1 MAFAEAGDKEKIE
14 RRRPAGRIGSLDGAR
29 GLAALVVVVHH
40 ALLASWPSLANGYF
54 DIPPRRSSMAWWLYD
69 TPLHWF
75 WAGPE
80 AVVVFFVLS
89 GFVLALPAV
98 KKGVGWISLGYY
110 PKRLIRLY
118 LPVWGALIFAVTC
131 REIEPRVKSAGTSL
145 WLQSHAVPM
154 TSHGLL
160 TQASLRDQGTFAFD
174 PVLWS
179 LHWEVLYS
187 VLLPVALIPPLL
199 TRRRPLAALAVAAT
213 ALSLTGLGA
222 AEGSARLTYL
232 PMFLIGALLGFHAGP
247 VTRRLAA
254 WSHLQST
261 GIAALALCLVTAVY
275 WMHDGSATSTVQ
287 TWIAGTAKVASVVG
301 AALLILLAL
310 SRPRPLEGRTARWL
324 GSRSYSLYLVH
335 EPIVVTVA
343 FVLGSGTP
351 VPLFLALVLPTA
363 LLGAE
368 IFWRAV
374 ENPSVRAA
382 HAAARAAD
390 AIGHRVRLAG
400 VQRKPAA
407 AFFGADEGE
416 RR

>member
-1 MAFAEAGDKEKIE
+1 MAFAGAGDS
-14 RRRPAGRIGSLDGAR
+14 RTTGRQGAVGRIGSLDGAR

-40 ALLASWPSLANGYF
+40 TLLASWPSLANGYF
-54 DIPPRRSSMAWWLYD
+54 DVPPKRWSLAWWLYD
-69 TPLHWF
+69 TPLHFF

-98 KKGVGWISLGYY
+98 KKGGRWISLGYY

-118 LPVWGALIFAVTC
+118 LPVWGALIVAVAC

-160 TQASLRDQGTFAFD
+160 TQASLKDQGTFAFD

-187 VLLPVALIPPLL
+187 VLLPVALVPPLL
-199 TRRRPLAALAVAAT
+199 TRRRPLAALGLGAAAV
-213 ALSLTGLGA
+213 SLTGLGA

-232 PMFLIGALLGFHAGP
+232 PMFMIGALLGFHGGSI
-247 VTRRLAA
+247 TRRLSA
-254 WSHLQST
+254 WRPLESSGL
-261 GIAALALCLVTAVY
+261 AALAICLVTAVY
-275 WMHDGSATSTVQ
+275 WMHDGSAPVDVQ
-287 TWIAGTAKVASVVG
+287 TWMAGTAKSASVVG
-301 AALLILLAL
+301 AALLIILAL
-310 SRPRPLEGRTARWL
+310 SRPRLLEGTAVRWL

-335 EPIVVTVA
+335 EPIIVTLA
-343 FVLGSGTP
+343 FVLGRGSSVP
-351 VPLFLALVLPTA
+351 VLFALAVPTA
-363 LLGAE
+363 LIAAE
-368 IFWRAV
+368 LFWRAV

-382 HAAARAAD
+382 HAAGRAAD
-390 AIGHRVRLAG
+390 AIGRRIRLAG
-400 VQRKPAA
+400 VQRDPVAV
-407 AFFGADEGE
+407 FSGTDDGDC
-416 RR
+416 R